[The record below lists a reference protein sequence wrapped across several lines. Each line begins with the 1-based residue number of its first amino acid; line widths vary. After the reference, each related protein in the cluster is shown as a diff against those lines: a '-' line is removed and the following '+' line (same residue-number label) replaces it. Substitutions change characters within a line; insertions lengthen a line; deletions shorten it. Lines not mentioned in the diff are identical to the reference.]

1 MALAVNDPNDEIKA
15 LQDLWAILEPL
26 DGGTPAMRKTKT
38 RLLPQWPA
46 EENAAYSARLA
57 TATLFPAWKRTVS
70 VMAGKPFSKALTL
83 NDADARMEGLAE
95 NIDLQGNSLHVFA
108 ADGFRES
115 LGYGLGGILV
125 DYPRASSGG
134 RRTVAQ
140 VEAAGERPYWVRYR
154 HNQIL
159 GWKTESRNGAVILK
173 QLRLLESFE
182 EDDGDYHVKHVAQ
195 VRVLYPGRWE
205 VWRQTQDS
213 NGKAAWVLADS
224 GTNSLPEIPFVPT
237 YGQRVAFMVGEPP
250 LLDLAY
256 LNVKHWQSQSD
267 QDTILHAAR
276 VPILT
281 VAGVES
287 IELAIGGST
296 AINLGINPD
305 AKMEWVEH
313 TGAAIEAG
321 AKSLADLEQ
330 QMIQSGAE
338 LLVKKPGD
346 RSATESAND
355 AEGNKSDLQRM
366 AENYEDALD
375 QALMF
380 TAAYARLAKP
390 GSVKLYDGYG
400 EATLG
405 DASATLIKDLWQSGL
420 ISRETAVAEFKRRG
434 ELAPEVDALVE
445 KAKVD
450 EEGPPL
456 GMMGQADPN
465 ADPLAA

>member
-1 MALAVNDPNDEIKA
+1 MTLAVNDPNDEIKA
-15 LQDLWAILEPL
+15 LRELWAVLDAL
-26 DGGTPAMRKTKT
+26 DGGTPAMRRAKTS
-38 RLLPQWPA
+38 LLPKWPN
-46 EENAAYSARLA
+46 EEEAAYCARLA

-83 NDADARMEGLAE
+83 KDADARIEQWSE

-108 ADGFRES
+108 ADGFREAM
-115 LGYGLGGILV
+115 GYGLGGILV

-134 RRTVAQ
+134 VRTVAQ

-154 HNQIL
+154 HSQIL
-159 GWKTESRNGAVILK
+159 GWKTESRNGAVRLT

-182 EDDGDYHVKHVAQ
+182 EDDGEWGTKHVPQ
-195 VRVLYPGRWE
+195 VRVLRPGSWS
-205 VWRQTQDS
+205 VYRQTTDS
-213 NGKAAWVLADS
+213 LQRTSWFLAES
-224 GTNSLPEIPFVPT
+224 GSTSLPDIPFVPT

-250 LLDLAY
+250 LLDVAY

-267 QDTILHAAR
+267 QDTILHVAR
-276 VPILT
+276 VPILAIIGADEQSQLT
-281 VAGVES
+281 VGASSAVK
-287 IELAIGGST
+287 IPTGG
-296 AINLGINPD
+296 D
-305 AKMEWVEH
+305 MKFVEH
-313 TGAAIEAG
+313 TGAAIQAG
-321 AKSLADLEQ
+321 AESLKDLED

-380 TAAYARLAKP
+380 TAAYTRLSRP

-405 DASATLIKDLWQSGL
+405 DASSTLIKDLWMGGL
-420 ISRETAVAEFKRRG
+420 ISRETAVAELKRRG
-434 ELAPEVDALVE
+434 ELAPEVDAMDE
-445 KAKVD
+445 ATKVA

-456 GMMGQADPN
+456 GALGQREEGTG
-465 ADPLAA
+465 AA

>member
-15 LQDLWAILEPL
+15 LRELWAVLDAL
-26 DGGTPAMRKTKT
+26 DGGTPAMRQAKTS
-38 RLLPQWPA
+38 LLPKWPN
-46 EENAAYSARLA
+46 EENEAYAARLA

-83 NDADARMEGLAE
+83 KDADARIEQWAE

-108 ADGFRES
+108 ADGFREAV
-115 LGYGLGGILV
+115 GYGLGGILV

-134 RRTVAQ
+134 TRTVAQ

-154 HNQIL
+154 HGQIL
-159 GWKTESRNGAVILK
+159 GWKTESRSGAVRLT

-182 EDDGDYHVKHVAQ
+182 EEDGEFGTKHVPQ
-195 VRVLYPGRWE
+195 VRVLRPGYWS
-205 VWRQTQDS
+205 VYRQTTDARQKTS
-213 NGKAAWVLADS
+213 WVLAES
-224 GTNSLPEIPFVPT
+224 GATSLTEIPFVPT

-250 LLDLAY
+250 LLDVAY

-267 QDTILHAAR
+267 QDTILHVAR
-276 VPILT
+276 VPILAIIGADEQSQLT
-281 VAGVES
+281 VGASSAVK
-287 IELAIGGST
+287 IPVGG
-296 AINLGINPD
+296 D
-305 AKMEWVEH
+305 MKFVEH
-313 TGAAIEAG
+313 TGAAIQAG
-321 AKSLADLEQ
+321 AEALKDLED
-330 QMIQSGAE
+330 QMIQAGAE

-380 TAAYARLAKP
+380 TAAYARLSRP
-390 GSVKLYDGYG
+390 GNVKLYDGYG

-405 DASATLIKDLWQSGL
+405 DASSTLIKDLWMAGFMT
-420 ISRETAVAEFKRRG
+420 RGTAAAELKRRG
-434 ELAPEVDALVE
+434 ELAPEFDADAEAAGV
-445 KAKVD
+445 A

-456 GMMGQADPN
+456 GALGQGDGGGQDAV
-465 ADPLAA
+465 

>member
-1 MALAVNDPNDEIKA
+1 M
-15 LQDLWAILEPL
+15 
-26 DGGTPAMRKTKT
+26 
-38 RLLPQWPA
+38 
-46 EENAAYSARLA
+46 
-57 TATLFPAWKRTVS
+57 S

-83 NDADARMEGLAE
+83 SDADARIEGWAE

-108 ADGFRES
+108 ADGFREAV
-115 LGYGLGGILV
+115 GYGLGGILV

-182 EDDGDYHVKHVAQ
+182 EDDGPYHVKHVAQ

-205 VWRQTQDS
+205 VWRQTEEN

-224 GTNSLPEIPFVPT
+224 GTNTLPYIPFVPT

-267 QDTILHAAR
+267 QDNIVNVAR
-276 VPILT
+276 VPILVIYGGNDETELT
-281 VAGVES
+281 VGSSAAMKMPPTTAGAEVRY
-287 IELAIGGST
+287 A
-296 AINLGINPD
+296 
-305 AKMEWVEH
+305 EH
-313 TGAAIEAG
+313 TGSAISAG
-321 AKSLADLEQ
+321 AESLKDLEQ

-420 ISRETAVAEFKRRG
+420 ISRETAVAEFQRRG

-465 ADPLAA
+465 ADPMAA

>member
-26 DGGTPAMRKTKT
+26 DGGTPAMRQAKTK
-38 RLLPQWPA
+38 LLPQWPA
-46 EENAAYSARLA
+46 EESAAYNARLA

-83 NDADARMEGLAE
+83 TDADTRIEKWAE
-95 NIDLQGNSLHVFA
+95 NIDLQGNSLHVFS
-108 ADGFRES
+108 ADGFRENV
-115 LGYGLGGILV
+115 GYGLGGILV

-159 GWKTESRNGAVILK
+159 GWKTESFNGAVSLR

-182 EDDGDYHVKHVAQ
+182 EDDGDYGVKHVAQ
-195 VRVLYPGRWE
+195 VRVLYPGRWQ
-205 VWRQTQDS
+205 VWRQTTDN
-213 NGKAAWVLADS
+213 NGKASWILADE
-224 GTNSLPEIPFVPT
+224 GTTSLKEIPFVPT

-276 VPILT
+276 VPIL
-281 VAGVES
+281 
-287 IELAIGGST
+287 AIIGAEDQTQLVVGAST
-296 AINLGINPD
+296 AVKLPMQ
-305 AKMEWVEH
+305 AEMKWVEH
-313 TGAAIEAG
+313 TGASIEAG
-321 AKSLADLEQ
+321 ANSLKDLED
-330 QMIQSGAE
+330 QMVQAGAE

-380 TAAYARLAKP
+380 TAAYANSSRP

-405 DASATLIKDLWQSGL
+405 DASSTLVKDLWMGGL
-420 ISRETAVAEFKRRG
+420 ISRGTAVDELKRRG
-434 ELAPEVDALVE
+434 ELAPEVDADE
-445 KAKVD
+445 EAAKVA
-450 EEGPPL
+450 EEGPPTGTL
-456 GMMGQADPN
+456 GADGEGGDG
-465 ADPLAA
+465 AE

>member
-26 DGGTPAMRKTKT
+26 DGGTPAMRQTKT
-38 RLLPQWPA
+38 RLLPKWPN
-46 EENAAYSARLA
+46 EEDAAYSARLA

-83 NDADARMEGLAE
+83 NDADGRMEGWAE

-205 VWRQTQDS
+205 VWRQTEEN

-224 GTNSLPEIPFVPT
+224 GTNSLREIPFVPT

-267 QDTILHAAR
+267 QDTILHVAR
-276 VPILT
+276 VPILAIIGADEQSQLT
-281 VAGVES
+281 VGASSAVK
-287 IELAIGGST
+287 IPVGG
-296 AINLGINPD
+296 D
-305 AKMEWVEH
+305 MKFVEH
-313 TGAAIEAG
+313 SGAAIEAG
-321 AKSLADLEQ
+321 SKALADLEQ

-434 ELAPEVDALVE
+434 ELAPEVDAMVE

-456 GMMGQADPN
+456 GMMGTAPGDEG
-465 ADPLAA
+465 AEAA